1 MPKIDVKSMSFQKTY
16 GLLVNKLQRKGHKAV
31 ELDQL
36 IQWMCGYTTE
46 ELDHLKSSDISYG
59 QLFSDAPRM
68 NPLRFNVKGK
78 VCGVTI
84 ESIDDPLMKDIRI
97 LDKLVDDLSKGKSI
111 KHLLEDGS
119 TG

>member
-1 MPKIDVKSMSFQKTY
+1 MPKIDVKSMPFQKIY

-46 ELDHLKSSDISYG
+46 ELDQLKSSDISYS
-59 QLFSDAPRM
+59 QLFTEAPRM
-68 NPLRFNVKGK
+68 NPLRFNVNGK
-78 VCGVTI
+78 ICGVTI
-84 ESIDDPLMKDIRI
+84 ESIDDQLLKDMRI

-111 KHLLEDGS
+111 KHLHEDGS
-119 TG
+119 IG